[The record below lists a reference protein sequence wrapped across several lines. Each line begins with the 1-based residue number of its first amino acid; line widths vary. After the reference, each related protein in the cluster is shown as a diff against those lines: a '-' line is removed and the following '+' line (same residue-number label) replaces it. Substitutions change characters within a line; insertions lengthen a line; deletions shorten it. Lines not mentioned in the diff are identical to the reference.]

1 MSKVVSKQPT
11 EYIIE
16 PVVTEK
22 ATELQNY
29 NIYTFWVHPQANKV
43 LIKQAIKKM
52 YNVQPEKIR
61 IINLKGKTVR
71 YGRSVG
77 RTKKRKKALVYI
89 PKTQKIDFYKG

>member
-61 IINLKGKTVR
+61 IINVKGSSKIW
-71 YGRSVG
+71 
-77 RTKKRKKALVYI
+77 KKRWSNKKEKKSFSLYS
-89 PKTQKIDFYKG
+89 KNTKNRLL